1 MDKKQLKKNR
11 LDLEYHGESQ
21 KANAFLILLTTG
33 ILGFF
38 GTFIWLMDNELIYY
52 GIATTLVIMISGLLF
67 YRKSS
72 NRMREILDEI
82 EEIHFTN

>member
-1 MDKKQLKKNR
+1 MDKEQLKKNR

-33 ILGFF
+33 ILAFL
-38 GTFIWLMDNELIYY
+38 GTFIWLNDNNAFYLGIPIALIVSFI
-52 GIATTLVIMISGLLF
+52 GALF

-72 NRMREILDEI
+72 KRMGEILNEI
-82 EEIHFTN
+82 ENV